1 MSVSSRI
8 SCTLG
13 GGSAIAR
20 DTAPKS
26 GGAHFRL
33 CENVYCGLSLQIN
46 STTLY
51 PEDLK
56 WQPRLVS
63 VDFIL
68 MQNALSKPLYAF
80 VLDRDI
86 TDETSGF
93 AVPTLELP
101 SSEPALLGDGD
112 AIPWP

>member
-1 MSVSSRI
+1 MKCIILHPIYGGNNIRI
-8 SCTLG
+8 RKVKYIYIYTL
-13 GGSAIAR
+13 
-20 DTAPKS
+20 
-26 GGAHFRL
+26 
-33 CENVYCGLSLQIN
+33 
-46 STTLY
+46 TLY

-86 TDETSGF
+86 TEET
-93 AVPTLELP
+93 ENC
-101 SSEPALLGDGD
+101 
-112 AIPWP
+112 IK

>member
-1 MSVSSRI
+1 MYNSTPYNIGNDGGNNILIRKVYI
-8 SCTLG
+8 YNICTL
-13 GGSAIAR
+13 
-20 DTAPKS
+20 
-26 GGAHFRL
+26 
-33 CENVYCGLSLQIN
+33 
-46 STTLY
+46 TLY

-86 TDETSGF
+86 TDETENI
-93 AVPTLELP
+93 TK
-101 SSEPALLGDGD
+101 
-112 AIPWP
+112 

>member
-1 MSVSSRI
+1 M
-8 SCTLG
+8 CTL
-13 GGSAIAR
+13 
-20 DTAPKS
+20 
-26 GGAHFRL
+26 
-33 CENVYCGLSLQIN
+33 
-46 STTLY
+46 TLY

-86 TDETSGF
+86 TDET
-93 AVPTLELP
+93 EKC
-101 SSEPALLGDGD
+101 
-112 AIPWP
+112 IK